1 MLINRQFMTHSVY
14 TSILSKKSGA
24 QKSFALLIDPDKVTP
39 GDSTVYAGWPWMQR
53 SIIFLWEEAW

>member
-1 MLINRQFMTHSVY
+1 MTHSVY

-39 GDSTVYAGWPWMQR
+39 GGIDSLCRKAMDAKVDY
-53 SIIFLWEEAW
+53 FFVEEAW